1 MSRSLASWVTG
12 VLGAALLAAS
22 LPCAAAEVTL
32 KVVTVFPRNH
42 TFNIPVFEMLN
53 EVNAKG
59 KGVLQM
65 QYIGGPEAVPIT
77 EQLAALQRGVFDVFV
92 GAASYYDGQVPET
105 GAHNASNKSAV
116 QLRKDGAL
124 DALNAAF
131 NKKANA
137 VYLAYLG
144 SGYTFYIFLKQ
155 EPKRTGAGGFDLK
168 GLKVRGP
175 SIYRPFYDTQG
186 ITAVN
191 VQVPEMYSALE
202 RGVIEGIGFPLIGL
216 TSFGWE
222 KQVRFRVL
230 PPFWQGDL
238 AIVVNLDAWKKLD
251 DKQRAFLKDI
261 AMATE
266 AKAHDFFQQESK
278 REEQK
283 LFAAGMKDLQPSAA
297 EGAKYAAAAHDSLW
311 EQLGKRLSKPEA
323 DNLRRLFYKE

>member
-1 MSRSLASWVTG
+1 MSQALRGA
-12 VLGAALLAAS
+12 LGAALFALSFGALAA
-22 LPCAAAEVTL
+22 ETTL

-42 TFNIPVFEMLN
+42 TFNIPVFEML
-53 EVNAKG
+53 ERVNASG
-59 KGVLQM
+59 KGVLQL

-77 EQLAALQRGVFDVFV
+77 EQLAALQRGVFDIFV

-116 QLRKDGAL
+116 ELRKDGAL

-137 VYLAYLG
+137 QYLAYLG

-155 EPKRTGAGGFDLK
+155 EPKRTSAGGFDLQ

-216 TSFGWE
+216 TNFGWE
-222 KQVRFRVL
+222 KQVKFRLL
-230 PPFWQGDL
+230 PAFWQGDV
-238 AIVVNLDAWKKLD
+238 AIIANLDVWKKLD
-251 DKQRAFLKDI
+251 AKQRELLQGVAVD
-261 AMATE
+261 AE
-266 AKAHDFFQQESK
+266 RRAHDFFQAESRK
-278 REEQK
+278 EEQK
-283 LFAAGMKDLQPSAA
+283 LAAAGMKDLQPSAA
-297 EGAKYAAAAHDSLW
+297 EGRKYAAAAHNSLW
-311 EQLGKRLSKPEA
+311 EQLGKRLSKDEVA
-323 DNLRRLFYKE
+323 NLRRHFYKE